1 MAGDGVFTTTIN
13 VRSTLTQGEMSFLVR
28 ASDIFQSMTPE
39 GEQIHS
45 LELIDEKGSGING
58 GSWFVD
64 NTNSI
69 VLVALLILLA
79 LGATAAI
86 LMVRNADLE

>member
-1 MAGDGVFTTTIN
+1 MN
-13 VRSTLTQGEMSFLVR
+13 FLVR

-45 LELIDEKGSGING
+45 LELIDEKGSGTNG

-86 LMVRNADLE
+86 LMVRNAELE